1 MTNRIFSVT
10 IFLEIKE
17 NCLYREGESVMKKT
31 IKVLGLVAIMTLSM
45 SIQVFA
51 GEWKKDNTG
60 WWYQNNDNSY
70 PVNTWAWIDG
80 NKDGIAECYYFN
92 ENGYMLANTNTPD
105 NYTVNEN
112 GAWTVNGVVQT
123 KNMFISSEDVDR
135 DVKSNNQ
142 NENKE
147 DKKASEKNVNSYPEH
162 SKQLEEWLKDM
173 PPYPDK
179 MRDTAST
186 EEWNWN

>member
-1 MTNRIFSVT
+1 
-10 IFLEIKE
+10 
-17 NCLYREGESVMKKT
+17 MKKT

-51 GEWKKDNTG
+51 GEWKNDNIG

-105 NYTVNEN
+105 NYTVNES

-147 DKKASEKNVNSYPEH
+147 DKKASEENVNNYPEH
-162 SKQLEEWLKDM
+162 SKQLDEWLKDM

>member
-1 MTNRIFSVT
+1 MIFVFRKKLREKIEKNFRKKPKILLTNRIFSVT

-147 DKKASEKNVNSYPEH
+147 DKKASENS
-162 SKQLEEWLKDM
+162 
-173 PPYPDK
+173 
-179 MRDTAST
+179 
-186 EEWNWN
+186 

>member
-1 MTNRIFSVT
+1 
-10 IFLEIKE
+10 
-17 NCLYREGESVMKKT
+17 MKKT

-51 GEWKKDNTG
+51 GEWKKNDTG

-105 NYTVNEN
+105 NYTVNES

-147 DKKASEKNVNSYPEH
+147 DKKASEENVNNYPEH
-162 SKQLEEWLKDM
+162 SKQLDEWLKDV
-173 PPYPDK
+173 DW
-179 MRDTAST
+179 ST
-186 EEWNWN
+186 YDDEGTRSGDNVWNWN

>member
-1 MTNRIFSVT
+1 
-10 IFLEIKE
+10 
-17 NCLYREGESVMKKT
+17 MKKT

-51 GEWKKDNTG
+51 GEWKKNDTG

-105 NYTVNEN
+105 NYTVNES

-142 NENKE
+142 NENK
-147 DKKASEKNVNSYPEH
+147 DNEKMSNAE
-162 SKQLEEWLKDM
+162 KERQMLRDM
-173 PPYPDK
+173 GLTDEQIDQMIQGSLGESMYGGLH
-179 MRDTAST
+179 
-186 EEWNWN
+186 

>member
-1 MTNRIFSVT
+1 
-10 IFLEIKE
+10 
-17 NCLYREGESVMKKT
+17 MKKT

-51 GEWKKDNTG
+51 GEWKQDNTG

-142 NENKE
+142 NENK
-147 DKKASEKNVNSYPEH
+147 DNEKMSNAE
-162 SKQLEEWLKDM
+162 KERQMLRDM
-173 PPYPDK
+173 GLTDEQIDQMIQGSLGESMYGGLH
-179 MRDTAST
+179 
-186 EEWNWN
+186 

>member
-1 MTNRIFSVT
+1 
-10 IFLEIKE
+10 
-17 NCLYREGESVMKKT
+17 MKKM

-51 GEWKKDNTG
+51 GEWKKNDTG

-112 GAWTVNGVVQT
+112 GAWTVDGVVQT
-123 KNMFISSEDVDR
+123 KNMFISSEDENR

-142 NENKE
+142 NENKDNE
-147 DKKASEKNVNSYPEH
+147 KMSKAERER
-162 SKQLEEWLKDM
+162 QMLRDM
-173 PPYPDK
+173 GITDEQIDQMIQGSLGESMYGGLH
-179 MRDTAST
+179 
-186 EEWNWN
+186 

>member
-1 MTNRIFSVT
+1 
-10 IFLEIKE
+10 
-17 NCLYREGESVMKKT
+17 MKKT

-51 GEWKKDNTG
+51 GEWKKNDTG

-105 NYTVNEN
+105 NYTVNES

-147 DKKASEKNVNSYPEH
+147 DKKASEENVNNYPEH
-162 SKQLEEWLKDM
+162 SKQLEEWLKDV
-173 PPYPDK
+173 DW
-179 MRDTAST
+179 ST
-186 EEWNWN
+186 YDDEGTRSGDNVWNWN

>member
-1 MTNRIFSVT
+1 
-10 IFLEIKE
+10 
-17 NCLYREGESVMKKT
+17 MKKT

-51 GEWKKDNTG
+51 GEWKQDNTG

-105 NYTVNEN
+105 NYTVNES
-112 GAWTVNGVVQT
+112 GAWTINGVVQT

-142 NENKE
+142 NEKMSNAEKE
-147 DKKASEKNVNSYPEH
+147 R
-162 SKQLEEWLKDM
+162 QMLRDM
-173 PPYPDK
+173 GLTDEQIDQMIQGSLGESMYGGLH
-179 MRDTAST
+179 
-186 EEWNWN
+186 

>member
-1 MTNRIFSVT
+1 
-10 IFLEIKE
+10 
-17 NCLYREGESVMKKT
+17 MKKM

-51 GEWKKDNTG
+51 GEWKKNDTG

-112 GAWTVNGVVQT
+112 GAWTVDGVVQT
-123 KNMFISSEDVDR
+123 KNMFISSEDENR

-142 NENKE
+142 NENKDNE
-147 DKKASEKNVNSYPEH
+147 KMSKAERERQMLRDMGITDEQIDQMLNNPAKH
-162 SKQLEEWLKDM
+162 SNYGPL
-173 PPYPDK
+173 
-179 MRDTAST
+179 S
-186 EEWNWN
+186 

>member
-1 MTNRIFSVT
+1 
-10 IFLEIKE
+10 
-17 NCLYREGESVMKKT
+17 MKKT
-31 IKVLGLVAIMTLSM
+31 IKVLGLVALMTLSM
-45 SIQVFA
+45 SIQAFA
-51 GEWKKDNTG
+51 GEWKQNNTG

-112 GAWTVNGVVQT
+112 GAWTINGVVQT
-123 KNMFISSEDVDR
+123 KNMFISSEDADR

-142 NENKE
+142 NENK
-147 DKKASEKNVNSYPEH
+147 DNEKMSNAE
-162 SKQLEEWLKDM
+162 KERQMLRDM
-173 PPYPDK
+173 GLTDEQIDQMIQGSLGESMYGGLH
-179 MRDTAST
+179 
-186 EEWNWN
+186 

>member
-1 MTNRIFSVT
+1 
-10 IFLEIKE
+10 
-17 NCLYREGESVMKKT
+17 MKKT

-51 GEWKKDNTG
+51 GEWKQDNTG
-60 WWYQNNDNSY
+60 WWYENTDSTY

-112 GAWTVNGVVQT
+112 GAWTINGVVQT

-135 DVKSNNQ
+135 DATSNNQ
-142 NENKE
+142 NENKSN
-147 DKKASEKNVNSYPEH
+147 AEKERQMLRDMGLTDEQIDQMLNNPAKH
-162 SKQLEEWLKDM
+162 SNYGPL
-173 PPYPDK
+173 
-179 MRDTAST
+179 S
-186 EEWNWN
+186 